1 MKSLYEHYQ
10 SLKKSYYDINITA
23 DDLFLSPKSKQKCN
37 RFIRD
42 HFIRGNK
49 EGVFAITDSYKRTY
63 LSSGKQQHTV
73 SLYLLGLLLS
83 PAFELPI
90 KKTLQEFF
98 VLDEWFKFK
107 YTWFLTCLYHD
118 VTSCVEKSKQFK
130 YEAED
135 ILRSKLFEQDTEG
148 KKLLRFSK
156 ASYYNYML
164 YRKNSGYN
172 EHGIIAGIE
181 LFDRLCN
188 VFIRNTAGHNWE
200 CEPVYYKNNLAWRRE
215 HLPHFAYIAD
225 AICCHNIWLAPK
237 KNKALCQKYQ
247 DHSLDELIINQ
258 QSDKLSLQEYPL
270 QFMLCLLDTMEPIKR
285 FKGLAPDEILKNIY
299 LDFSGEGLTLGWTP
313 LIKEQPQFF
322 DWLRPIA
329 TIGEWMQISGASCVH
344 RDNLC
349 SITLSWNN
357 EQTKRGK

>member
-10 SLKKSYYDINITA
+10 ALKESYYQITI
-23 DDLFLSPKSKQKCN
+23 DTETMFDGFSGREHC
-37 RFIRD
+37 RTFID
-42 HFIRGNK
+42 EHFTKGNK
-49 EGVFAITDSYKRTY
+49 LRVFSIPESYIQTY
-63 LSSGKQQHTV
+63 RVQGKHQHSV
-73 SLYLLGLLLS
+73 SLYLLGLLFKNTFTTQLEKS
-83 PAFELPI
+83 MQELFDV
-90 KKTLQEFF
+90 K
-98 VLDEWFKFK
+98 EWYQYE
-107 YTWFLTCLYHD
+107 YTWYLTCLYHD
-118 VTSCVEKSKQFK
+118 VTSVIEKD
-130 YEAED
+130 EAFAYRAD
-135 ILRSKLFEQDTEG
+135 IVGVSRLFDQDN
-148 KKLLRFSK
+148 KLLRFPK
-156 ASYYNYML
+156 DVYINYAL
-164 YRKNSGYN
+164 YRQNCGSA
-172 EHGIIAGIE
+172 EHGIIAGTE
-181 LFDRLCN
+181 LFDRLHES
-188 VFIRNTAGHNWE
+188 FSKKTAGHDWSATPI
-200 CEPVYYKNNLAWRRE
+200 CRKRNLVWRKE

-285 FKGLAPDEILKNIY
+285 FKDLAPDEILKNIY
-299 LDFSGEGLTLGWTP
+299 LDFYGEGLTLGWTP

-344 RDNLC
+344 NDDLC